1 MIGGRNL
8 SDGVPEGATLPE
20 GIEVDDAAAYFGVVA
35 SSDALQQMMSMEPK
49 QALSKAL
56 EHLADIVLRPG
67 EFDFEA
73 ASERLQ
79 CEGGEIYFLIFGHL
93 NLMALPDPLL
103 QFAGQPDSTGAEN
116 TAHPLA
122 TTDVIEAL
130 SPLFDPMQFLKILAI
145 AYATGGNTELE
156 RYLQSIDGLMS
167 KPSDNVE
174 KMKTMAEELNN
185 SLDVAGHA
193 LPMPLFASEQAQPA
207 EIEMGAV
214 IERMEPQPT
223 PLVPEP
229 ESVVVVP
236 LPEPKTES
244 IPLPSEPVPLPT
256 ESVPIPTESVPLPTL
271 GSVPLPS
278 QEEKNLQDTGFKNEI
293 EVDYA
298 AQDAFAGAFGSQ
310 LIPEAQSAPE
320 SIESV
325 HEAIPESHEEA
336 EELVPEAVEEVPS
349 DPILHV
355 EDSSEEEWVSDAER
369 FIAADVDDSGS
380 LSVEELAVAAKVS
393 LQEAEELHEAAD
405 TDGDGEVSLSE
416 FVSSEA
422 AQKMSSLPR
431 PVAPV
436 RKPIQS
442 QQQQPMQPQQTR
454 QQPNS
459 PGVAAPQMGWQQPI
473 QQQPMM
479 PQQPTMN
486 IQPTIRSGIHCRGCG
501 IGLDPNWRYCPVCG
515 NMNMSAHR

>member
-1 MIGGRNL
+1 M
-8 SDGVPEGATLPE
+8 SEGVPEGATLPE
-20 GIEVDDAAAYFGVVA
+20 GIEVDDAAAYFGVVD
-35 SSDALQQMMSMEPK
+35 SSDVLQQMMSMDSK

-56 EHLADIVLRPG
+56 EHLADIILRPG

-103 QFAGQPDSTGAEN
+103 QFAGQPDSTGAAN

-122 TTDVIEAL
+122 TGDVVQAL
-130 SPLFDPMQFLKILAI
+130 TPLFDPMQFLKILAI
-145 AYATGGNTELE
+145 AYATGGTTEVE
-156 RYLQSIDGLMS
+156 RYLQSIESIMAA
-167 KPSDNVE
+167 PSDNVE
-174 KMKTMAEELNN
+174 KMQTMAEELKS

-193 LPMPLFASEQAQPA
+193 LPMPLFASDHAQPA
-207 EIEMGAV
+207 EVEMGAI
-214 IERMEPQPT
+214 IERKEPAPAPVEPEAEVFSEPEPT
-223 PLVPEP
+223 PEVAVPEA
-229 ESVVVVP
+229 EV
-236 LPEPKTES
+236 
-244 IPLPSEPVPLPT
+244 
-256 ESVPIPTESVPLPTL
+256 ESVPLPTDSIPL
-271 GSVPLPS
+271 PAVDSVPLPS
-278 QEEKNLQDTGFKNEI
+278 QEEPVEEIGFKNEV
-293 EVDYA
+293 EVDHA

-310 LIPEAQSAPE
+310 LVPEPE
-320 SIESV
+320 V
-325 HEAIPESHEEA
+325 DPEPVEEIVPEPVVREPEPVA
-336 EELVPEAVEEVPS
+336 EEQP
-349 DPILHV
+349 
-355 EDSSEEEWVSDAER
+355 EEEWVSDAER

-380 LSVEELAVAAKVS
+380 LSVEELAVAANVS
-393 LQEAEELHEAAD
+393 IEEAEELHTAAD

-436 RKPIQS
+436 RRPIQS
-442 QQQQPMQPQQTR
+442 QQPAQQQTPQQPVR
-454 QQPNS
+454 QQPTS
-459 PGVAAPQMGWQQPI
+459 PGVAAPQMGWQQPLP
-473 QQQPMM
+473 QQQPMRQPMQQPMM

-501 IGLDPNWRYCPVCG
+501 IGLDPNWRFCPICG

>member
-1 MIGGRNL
+1 M
-8 SDGVPEGATLPE
+8 SEGVPEGATLPD
-20 GIEVDDAAAYFGVVA
+20 GIEVDDAAAYFGVVD
-35 SSDALQQMMSMEPK
+35 SSDVLQQMMAMDSK

-56 EHLADIVLRPG
+56 EHLADIILRPG

-103 QFAGQPDSTGAEN
+103 QFAGQPDSTGSAN
-116 TAHPLA
+116 SAHPLA
-122 TTDVIEAL
+122 TADVVQAL

-145 AYATGGNTELE
+145 AHATGGTTEVE
-156 RYLQSIDGLMS
+156 RYLQSIEGIMGA
-167 KPSDNVE
+167 PSDNVE
-174 KMKTMAEELNN
+174 KMQTMAEEIKS

-193 LPMPLFASEQAQPA
+193 LPMPLFASDQAQPA
-207 EIEMGAV
+207 EIEMGKI
-214 IERMEPQPT
+214 IERREPEPAPAPVVSAPEVVSEPEPTPEVVSEQEPQ
-223 PLVPEP
+223 
-229 ESVVVVP
+229 
-236 LPEPKTES
+236 
-244 IPLPSEPVPLPT
+244 
-256 ESVPIPTESVPLPTL
+256 SVPLPTVSVPL
-271 GSVPLPS
+271 PTTDSVPLPS
-278 QEEKNLQDTGFKNEI
+278 QEEPVEEEAGFKNEV
-293 EVDYA
+293 EVDHA

-310 LIPEAQSAPE
+310 LVSEPEVVSAR
-320 SIESV
+320 
-325 HEAIPESHEEA
+325 
-336 EELVPEAVEEVPS
+336 VEEVVPE
-349 DPILHV
+349 HV
-355 EDSSEEEWVSDAER
+355 EPVVSEPKHEPVVEEQPEEEWVSDAER

-380 LSVEELAVAAKVS
+380 LSVEELAVAANVP
-393 LQEAEELHEAAD
+393 LEEAEELHSAAD

-442 QQQQPMQPQQTR
+442 QQPTQQQPQQQQPVR
-454 QQPNS
+454 QQPVS
-459 PGVAAPQMGWQQPI
+459 PGVAAPQMGWQQPLP
-473 QQQPMM
+473 QQQPMQQPMM
-479 PQQPTMN
+479 PQQPVMN

-501 IGLDPNWRYCPVCG
+501 IGLDPNWRFCPICG

>member
-1 MIGGRNL
+1 M
-8 SDGVPEGATLPE
+8 SEGVPEGASLPD
-20 GIEVDDAAAYFGVVA
+20 GIEVDDTAAYFGVVD
-35 SSDALQQMMSMEPK
+35 SSDVLQQMMSMDSK

-56 EHLADIVLRPG
+56 EHLADIILRPG

-103 QFAGQPDSTGAEN
+103 QFAGQPDSTGAAN

-122 TTDVIEAL
+122 TGDVVQAL
-130 SPLFDPMQFLKILAI
+130 TPLFDPMQFLKILAI
-145 AYATGGNTELE
+145 AHATGGTTEVE
-156 RYLQSIDGLMS
+156 RYLQSIESIMAA
-167 KPSDNVE
+167 PSGNVE
-174 KMKTMAEELNN
+174 KMQTMAEELKS

-193 LPMPLFASEQAQPA
+193 LPMALFASDQAQPA
-207 EIEMGAV
+207 EIEMGTI
-214 IERMEPQPT
+214 IERREPAPA
-223 PLVPEP
+223 PAEPEP
-229 ESVVVVP
+229 EVISE
-236 LPEPKTES
+236 PEPTPEVVASQPEVES
-244 IPLPSEPVPLPT
+244 VPLPT
-256 ESVPIPTESVPLPTL
+256 ESVPLPSVD
-271 GSVPLPS
+271 SVPLPS
-278 QEEKNLQDTGFKNEI
+278 QDDPVEETGFKNEV
-293 EVDYA
+293 EVDHA

-310 LIPEAQSAPE
+310 L
-320 SIESV
+320 
-325 HEAIPESHEEA
+325 
-336 EELVPEAVEEVPS
+336 VPEPEVVPEPVEEVVPE
-349 DPILHV
+349 PV
-355 EDSSEEEWVSDAER
+355 EPVEPVVSEPGPVVEEQPEEEWVSDAER

-380 LSVEELAVAAKVS
+380 LSVEELAVAANVTIE
-393 LQEAEELHEAAD
+393 EAKELHTAAD

-436 RKPIQS
+436 RRPIQS
-442 QQQQPMQPQQTR
+442 QQPSQQQPLQPVR
-454 QQPNS
+454 QQPTS
-459 PGVAAPQMGWQQPI
+459 PGVAAPQMGWQQPLP
-473 QQQPMM
+473 QQQPMPQPMQQPMM

-501 IGLDPNWRYCPVCG
+501 IGLDPNWRFCPICG

>member
-1 MIGGRNL
+1 M
-8 SDGVPEGATLPE
+8 SEGVPEGASLPD
-20 GIEVDDAAAYFGVVA
+20 GIEVDDTAAYFGVVD
-35 SSDALQQMMSMEPK
+35 SSDVLQQMMSMDSK

-56 EHLADIVLRPG
+56 EHLTDIILRPG

-103 QFAGQPDSTGAEN
+103 QFAGQPDSTGAAN

-122 TTDVIEAL
+122 TEDVVQTL
-130 SPLFDPMQFLKILAI
+130 TPLFDPMQFLKILAI
-145 AYATGGNTELE
+145 AYATGGNAEVE
-156 RYLQSIDGLMS
+156 RYLQSIESIMVT
-167 KPSDNVE
+167 PSDNVE
-174 KMKTMAEELNN
+174 KMQTMAEELKS

-193 LPMPLFASEQAQPA
+193 LPMPLFASDQAQPA
-207 EIEMGAV
+207 EIEMGTI
-214 IERMEPQPT
+214 IERREPAPAPAPAEPEVISQPEPT
-223 PLVPEP
+223 PEVAVPEP
-229 ESVVVVP
+229 EV
-236 LPEPKTES
+236 ES
-244 IPLPSEPVPLPT
+244 VPLPT
-256 ESVPIPTESVPLPTL
+256 ESVPLPAVD
-271 GSVPLPS
+271 SVPLPS
-278 QEEKNLQDTGFKNEI
+278 QHEPVEETGFKNEV
-293 EVDYA
+293 EVDHA

-310 LIPEAQSAPE
+310 L
-320 SIESV
+320 
-325 HEAIPESHEEA
+325 
-336 EELVPEAVEEVPS
+336 VPEPEVVPEPVEPIVSESEPVVEEQP
-349 DPILHV
+349 
-355 EDSSEEEWVSDAER
+355 EEEWVSDAER

-380 LSVEELAVAAKVS
+380 LSVEELAVAANVTIE
-393 LQEAEELHEAAD
+393 EAEELHTAAD

-436 RKPIQS
+436 RRPIQS
-442 QQQQPMQPQQTR
+442 QKPTQQQPAR
-454 QQPNS
+454 QQPTS
-459 PGVAAPQMGWQQPI
+459 PGVAAPQMGWQQPLP
-473 QQQPMM
+473 QQQPMRQPMQQPMM

-501 IGLDPNWRYCPVCG
+501 IGLDPNWRFCPICG

>member
-1 MIGGRNL
+1 MAE
-8 SDGVPEGATLPE
+8 GVPEGATLPD
-20 GIEVDDAAAYFGVVA
+20 GIEVDDAAAYFGVVD
-35 SSDALQQMMSMEPK
+35 SSDALQQMMSMDSK

-56 EHLADIVLRPG
+56 EHLADIILRPG

-103 QFAGQPDSTGAEN
+103 QFAGQPDSTGSAN
-116 TAHPLA
+116 AAHPLA
-122 TTDVIEAL
+122 TTDVVEML
-130 SPLFDPMQFLKILAI
+130 TPLFDPMQFLKILAI
-145 AYATGGNTELE
+145 AYATGGTSEVE
-156 RYLQSIDGLMS
+156 RYLESIETIMTA
-167 KPSDNVE
+167 PSNNVE
-174 KMKTMAEELNN
+174 KMQTMAEELKS

-193 LPMPLFASEQAQPA
+193 LPMPLFASDQAQPA
-207 EIEMGAV
+207 EIEMGAI
-214 IERMEPQPT
+214 IERREPEPVPTQVEAAPEVTPEPT
-223 PLVPEP
+223 PVVETPEP
-229 ESVVVVP
+229 E
-236 LPEPKTES
+236 
-244 IPLPSEPVPLPT
+244 IQ
-256 ESVPIPTESVPLPTL
+256 SVPLPTDSVPL
-271 GSVPLPS
+271 PAVDSVPLPS
-278 QEEKNLQDTGFKNEI
+278 QEEPVEETGFKNEV

-310 LIPEAQSAPE
+310 L
-320 SIESV
+320 
-325 HEAIPESHEEA
+325 
-336 EELVPEAVEEVPS
+336 VPEQEEVPE
-349 DPILHV
+349 PV
-355 EDSSEEEWVSDAER
+355 EEPVSVPVVSQPEPEPVVEEQPEEEWVSDAER

-380 LSVEELAVAAKVS
+380 LSVEELAVAANVTIE
-393 LQEAEELHEAAD
+393 EAEEMHTAAD

-436 RKPIQS
+436 RRPIQS
-442 QQQQPMQPQQTR
+442 QQPARQQPQQQPQQQQPVR
-454 QQPNS
+454 QQPTS
-459 PGVAAPQMGWQQPI
+459 PGVTAPQMGWQQPPP
-473 QQQPMM
+473 QQQPMQQPMM

-501 IGLDPNWRYCPVCG
+501 IGLDPNWRFCPICG

>member
-1 MIGGRNL
+1 MAKIGGRKL
-8 SDGVPEGATLPE
+8 SDGVPDGAILPE
-20 GIEVDDAAAYFGVVA
+20 GIEVDDAAAYFGVVD
-35 SSDALQQMMSMEPK
+35 SSDTLQQMMSMDSK

-56 EHLADIVLRPG
+56 EHLSDIILKPG

-93 NLMALPDPLL
+93 NLMSLPDPLL

-116 TAHPLA
+116 KAHPLA
-122 TTDVIEAL
+122 TADIIEAL
-130 SPLFDPMQFLKILAI
+130 TPLFDPMQFLKILAI
-145 AYATGGNTELE
+145 AYATGGNSEVD
-156 RYLQSIDGLMS
+156 RYLQSIESMMS

-174 KMKTMAEELNN
+174 KMKTMAEELKS

-193 LPMPLFASEQAQPA
+193 LPMSLFASEQAQPA
-207 EIEMGAV
+207 EIEMGAT
-214 IERMEPQPT
+214 IERKEPEPT
-223 PLVPEP
+223 LASKSEPVPEP
-229 ESVVVVP
+229 DPVVESP
-236 LPEPKTES
+236 KPEPEVES
-244 IPLPSEPVPLPT
+244 VPLPT
-256 ESVPIPTESVPLPTL
+256 ESVPLPASDSVPLPAQDE
-271 GSVPLPS
+271 PI
-278 QEEKNLQDTGFKNEI
+278 EEAGFKNEI
-293 EVDYA
+293 EVDHA
-298 AQDAFAGAFGSQ
+298 AQDAFAGAFDSQ
-310 LIPEAQSAPE
+310 
-320 SIESV
+320 
-325 HEAIPESHEEA
+325 
-336 EELVPEAVEEVPS
+336 LVPEQKGASEPIEEVEETIPETVEEPAETVEEPVEEIIPDPS
-349 DPILHV
+349 PVV
-355 EDSSEEEWVSDAER
+355 EDTPEEEWVSDAER

-380 LSVEELAVAAKVS
+380 LSVEELAVAANVTM
-393 LQEAEELHEAAD
+393 QEAEELHSAAD

-436 RKPIQS
+436 RKPIQA
-442 QQQQPMQPQQTR
+442 QQPPQQPIR

-459 PGVAAPQMGWQQPI
+459 PGVAAPPMGWQQPM
-473 QQQPMM
+473 QQQPMA
-479 PQQPTMN
+479 PQQPVMN

>member
-1 MIGGRNL
+1 M
-8 SDGVPEGATLPE
+8 SEGVSEGASLPD
-20 GIEVDDAAAYFGVVA
+20 GIEVDDTAAYFGVVD
-35 SSDALQQMMSMEPK
+35 SSDVLQQMMSMDSK

-56 EHLADIVLRPG
+56 EHLADIILRPG

-103 QFAGQPDSTGAEN
+103 QFAGQPDSTGAAN

-122 TTDVIEAL
+122 TGDVVQAL
-130 SPLFDPMQFLKILAI
+130 TPLFDPMQFLKILAI
-145 AYATGGNTELE
+145 AHATGGTTEVE
-156 RYLQSIDGLMS
+156 RYLQSIESIMAA
-167 KPSDNVE
+167 PSGNVE
-174 KMKTMAEELNN
+174 KMQTMAEELKS

-193 LPMPLFASEQAQPA
+193 LPMALFASDQAQPA
-207 EIEMGAV
+207 EIEMGTI
-214 IERMEPQPT
+214 IERREPAPA
-223 PLVPEP
+223 PAEPEP
-229 ESVVVVP
+229 EVISE
-236 LPEPKTES
+236 PEPTPEVVASQPEVES
-244 IPLPSEPVPLPT
+244 VPLPT
-256 ESVPIPTESVPLPTL
+256 ESVPLPSVD
-271 GSVPLPS
+271 SVPLPS
-278 QEEKNLQDTGFKNEI
+278 QDDPVEETGFKNEV
-293 EVDYA
+293 EVDHA

-310 LIPEAQSAPE
+310 L
-320 SIESV
+320 
-325 HEAIPESHEEA
+325 
-336 EELVPEAVEEVPS
+336 VPEPEVVPEPVEEVVPE
-349 DPILHV
+349 PV
-355 EDSSEEEWVSDAER
+355 EPVEPVVSEPGPVVEEQPEEEWVSDAER

-380 LSVEELAVAAKVS
+380 LSVEELAVAANVTIE
-393 LQEAEELHEAAD
+393 EAKELHTAAD

-436 RKPIQS
+436 RRPIQS
-442 QQQQPMQPQQTR
+442 QQPSQQQPLQPVR
-454 QQPNS
+454 QQPTS
-459 PGVAAPQMGWQQPI
+459 PGVAAPQMGWQQPLP
-473 QQQPMM
+473 QQQPMPQPMQQPMM

-501 IGLDPNWRYCPVCG
+501 IGLDPNWRFCPICG

>member
-1 MIGGRNL
+1 M
-8 SDGVPEGATLPE
+8 SEGVPEGATLPD
-20 GIEVDDAAAYFGVVA
+20 GIEVDDAAAYFGVVD
-35 SSDALQQMMSMEPK
+35 SSDVLQQMMSMDSK

-56 EHLADIVLRPG
+56 EHLADIILRPG

-103 QFAGQPDSTGAEN
+103 QFAGQPDSTGAAN

-122 TTDVIEAL
+122 TLDVVQAL
-130 SPLFDPMQFLKILAI
+130 KPLFDPMQFLKILAI
-145 AYATGGNTELE
+145 AHATGGTTEVE
-156 RYLQSIDGLMS
+156 RYLQSIESIMAA
-167 KPSDNVE
+167 PSGNVE
-174 KMKTMAEELNN
+174 KMQTMAEELKS

-193 LPMPLFASEQAQPA
+193 LPMALFASDQAQPA
-207 EIEMGAV
+207 EIEMGTI
-214 IERMEPQPT
+214 IERREPAPA
-223 PLVPEP
+223 PAPAEPEP
-229 ESVVVVP
+229 EVISE
-236 LPEPKTES
+236 PEPTPEVVASQPEVES
-244 IPLPSEPVPLPT
+244 VPLPT
-256 ESVPIPTESVPLPTL
+256 ESVPLPSVD
-271 GSVPLPS
+271 SVPLPS
-278 QEEKNLQDTGFKNEI
+278 QDEPVEETGFKNEV
-293 EVDYA
+293 EVDHA

-310 LIPEAQSAPE
+310 L
-320 SIESV
+320 
-325 HEAIPESHEEA
+325 
-336 EELVPEAVEEVPS
+336 VPEPEVVPEPVEEVVPE
-349 DPILHV
+349 PV
-355 EDSSEEEWVSDAER
+355 EPVVSEPGPVVEEQPEEEWVSDAER

-380 LSVEELAVAAKVS
+380 LSVEELAVAANVTIE
-393 LQEAEELHEAAD
+393 EAKELHTAAD

-436 RKPIQS
+436 RRPIQS
-442 QQQQPMQPQQTR
+442 QQPSQQQPQQPVR
-454 QQPNS
+454 QQPTS
-459 PGVAAPQMGWQQPI
+459 PGVAAPQMGWQQPLP
-473 QQQPMM
+473 QQQPMPQPMQQPMM

-501 IGLDPNWRYCPVCG
+501 IGLDPNWRFCPICG

>member
-1 MIGGRNL
+1 M
-8 SDGVPEGATLPE
+8 SEGVPEGATLPD
-20 GIEVDDAAAYFGVVA
+20 GIEVDDAAAYFGVVD
-35 SSDALQQMMSMEPK
+35 SSDVLQQMMSMDSK

-56 EHLADIVLRPG
+56 EHLADIILRPG

-103 QFAGQPDSTGAEN
+103 QFAGQPDSTGSAN

-122 TTDVIEAL
+122 TEDVVQAL
-130 SPLFDPMQFLKILAI
+130 TPLFDPMQFLKILAI
-145 AYATGGNTELE
+145 AYATGGTTEVD
-156 RYLQSIDGLMS
+156 RYLQSMESIMAS
-167 KPSDNVE
+167 PSGNVD
-174 KMKTMAEELNN
+174 KMQIMAEELKS

-193 LPMPLFASEQAQPA
+193 LPMSLFASDQAQPA
-207 EIEMGAV
+207 EIEMGTI
-214 IERMEPQPT
+214 IERREPEPTPAPVEPEPQIISE
-223 PLVPEP
+223 PEP
-229 ESVVVVP
+229 TAKVVASQPEVES
-236 LPEPKTES
+236 
-244 IPLPSEPVPLPT
+244 VPLPT
-256 ESVPIPTESVPLPTL
+256 ESVPLPTVD
-271 GSVPLPS
+271 SVPLPS
-278 QEEKNLQDTGFKNEI
+278 QDEPVEETGFKNEV
-293 EVDYA
+293 EVDHA

-310 LIPEAQSAPE
+310 L
-320 SIESV
+320 
-325 HEAIPESHEEA
+325 
-336 EELVPEAVEEVPS
+336 VPEPEVVPEPVEEVVPE
-349 DPILHV
+349 PVV
-355 EDSSEEEWVSDAER
+355 EEHPEEEWVSDAER

-380 LSVEELAVAAKVS
+380 LSVEELAVAAD
-393 LQEAEELHEAAD
+393 LTIEEAEELHTAAD

-436 RKPIQS
+436 RRPIQS
-442 QQQQPMQPQQTR
+442 QQPAQQQPSQQPVR
-454 QQPNS
+454 QQPTS
-459 PGVAAPQMGWQQPI
+459 PGVAAPQMGWQQPLP
-473 QQQPMM
+473 QQQPMRQPMQQPMM

-501 IGLDPNWRYCPVCG
+501 IGLDPNWRFCPICG

>member
-1 MIGGRNL
+1 M
-8 SDGVPEGATLPE
+8 SEGVPEGATLPD
-20 GIEVDDAAAYFGVVA
+20 GIEVDDAAAYFGVVD
-35 SSDALQQMMSMEPK
+35 SSDVLQQMMSMDSK

-56 EHLADIVLRPG
+56 EHLADIILRPG

-103 QFAGQPDSTGAEN
+103 QFAGQPDSTGAAN

-122 TTDVIEAL
+122 TGDVVQTL
-130 SPLFDPMQFLKILAI
+130 TPLFDPMQFLKILAI
-145 AYATGGNTELE
+145 AYATGGNVEVE
-156 RYLQSIDGLMS
+156 RYLQSIESIMAA
-167 KPSDNVE
+167 PSDNVE
-174 KMKTMAEELNN
+174 KMQTMAEELKS

-193 LPMPLFASEQAQPA
+193 LPMPLFASDQAQPA
-207 EIEMGAV
+207 EIEMGTI
-214 IERMEPQPT
+214 IERREPEPA
-223 PLVPEP
+223 PPPVEPEP
-229 ESVVVVP
+229 EV
-236 LPEPKTES
+236 
-244 IPLPSEPVPLPT
+244 ISEPVPTPEAVASEPEVESVPLPT
-256 ESVPIPTESVPLPTL
+256 ESVPLPAVD
-271 GSVPLPS
+271 SVPLPS
-278 QEEKNLQDTGFKNEI
+278 QEEPVEETGFKNEV
-293 EVDYA
+293 EVDHA

-310 LIPEAQSAPE
+310 LVPEPE
-320 SIESV
+320 VVSE
-325 HEAIPESHEEA
+325 PA
-336 EELVPEAVEEVPS
+336 EEDLPEPVEVVVSEPEPVVEEQV
-349 DPILHV
+349 
-355 EDSSEEEWVSDAER
+355 EEEWVSDAER

-380 LSVEELAVAAKVS
+380 LSVEELAVAANVTIE
-393 LQEAEELHEAAD
+393 EAEELHTAAD

-436 RKPIQS
+436 RKPIQP
-442 QQQQPMQPQQTR
+442 QQPAQRQPAQQQPVR
-454 QQPNS
+454 QQPTS
-459 PGVAAPQMGWQQPI
+459 PGVAAPQMGWQQPPP
-473 QQQPMM
+473 QQQPMRQPMQQPMM

-501 IGLDPNWRYCPVCG
+501 IGLDPNWRFCPICG

>member
-1 MIGGRNL
+1 M
-8 SDGVPEGATLPE
+8 SEGVPEGASLPD
-20 GIEVDDAAAYFGVVA
+20 GIEVDDAAAYFGVVD
-35 SSDALQQMMSMEPK
+35 SSDVLQQMMSMDSK

-56 EHLADIVLRPG
+56 EHLADIILRPG

-103 QFAGQPDSTGAEN
+103 QFAGQPDSTGAAN

-122 TTDVIEAL
+122 TGDVVQAL
-130 SPLFDPMQFLKILAI
+130 TPLFDPMQFLKILAI
-145 AYATGGNTELE
+145 AYATGGTTEVE
-156 RYLQSIDGLMS
+156 RYLQSIESIMAA
-167 KPSDNVE
+167 PSDNVE
-174 KMKTMAEELNN
+174 KMQTMAEELKS

-193 LPMPLFASEQAQPA
+193 LPMPLFASDHAQPA
-207 EIEMGAV
+207 EVEMGAI
-214 IERMEPQPT
+214 IERKEPAPAPVEPEAEVFSEPEPT
-223 PLVPEP
+223 PEVAVPEA
-229 ESVVVVP
+229 EV
-236 LPEPKTES
+236 
-244 IPLPSEPVPLPT
+244 
-256 ESVPIPTESVPLPTL
+256 ESVPLPTDSVPL
-271 GSVPLPS
+271 PAVDSVPLPS
-278 QEEKNLQDTGFKNEI
+278 QEEPVEEIGFKNEV
-293 EVDYA
+293 EVDHA

-310 LIPEAQSAPE
+310 LVPEPE
-320 SIESV
+320 V
-325 HEAIPESHEEA
+325 DPEPVEEIVPEPVVREPEPVA
-336 EELVPEAVEEVPS
+336 EEQP
-349 DPILHV
+349 
-355 EDSSEEEWVSDAER
+355 EEEWVSDAER

-380 LSVEELAVAAKVS
+380 LSVEELAVAANVS
-393 LQEAEELHEAAD
+393 IEEAEELHTAAD

-436 RKPIQS
+436 RRPIQS
-442 QQQQPMQPQQTR
+442 QQTPQQQTPQQPVR
-454 QQPNS
+454 QQPTS
-459 PGVAAPQMGWQQPI
+459 PGVAAPQMGWQQPLP
-473 QQQPMM
+473 QQQPMRQPMQQPMM

-501 IGLDPNWRYCPVCG
+501 IGLDPNWRFCPICG

>member
-1 MIGGRNL
+1 M
-8 SDGVPEGATLPE
+8 SEGVPEGATLPD
-20 GIEVDDAAAYFGVVA
+20 GIEVDDAAAYFGVVD
-35 SSDALQQMMSMEPK
+35 SSDVLQQMMSMDSK

-56 EHLADIVLRPG
+56 EHLADIILRPG

-103 QFAGQPDSTGAEN
+103 QFAGQPDSTGSAN

-122 TTDVIEAL
+122 TEDVVQAL
-130 SPLFDPMQFLKILAI
+130 TPLFDPMQFLKILAI
-145 AYATGGNTELE
+145 AYATGGTTEVD
-156 RYLQSIDGLMS
+156 RYLQSMESIMAS
-167 KPSDNVE
+167 PSGNVE
-174 KMKTMAEELNN
+174 KMQIMAEELKS

-193 LPMPLFASEQAQPA
+193 LPMSLFASDQAQPA
-207 EIEMGAV
+207 EIEMGTI
-214 IERMEPQPT
+214 IERREPEPTPAPVEPEPQIISE
-223 PLVPEP
+223 PEP
-229 ESVVVVP
+229 TAKVVASQPEVES
-236 LPEPKTES
+236 
-244 IPLPSEPVPLPT
+244 VPLPT
-256 ESVPIPTESVPLPTL
+256 ESVPLPTVD
-271 GSVPLPS
+271 SVPLPS
-278 QEEKNLQDTGFKNEI
+278 QDEPVEETGFKNEV
-293 EVDYA
+293 EVDHA

-310 LIPEAQSAPE
+310 L
-320 SIESV
+320 
-325 HEAIPESHEEA
+325 
-336 EELVPEAVEEVPS
+336 VPEPEVVPEPVEEVVPE
-349 DPILHV
+349 PV
-355 EDSSEEEWVSDAER
+355 EPVEEVVPEPVVEEHPEEEWVSDAER

-380 LSVEELAVAAKVS
+380 LSVEELAVAAD
-393 LQEAEELHEAAD
+393 LTIEEAEELHTAAD

-436 RKPIQS
+436 RRPIQS
-442 QQQQPMQPQQTR
+442 QQPAQQQPAQQPVR
-454 QQPNS
+454 QQPTS
-459 PGVAAPQMGWQQPI
+459 PGVAAPQMGWQQPLP
-473 QQQPMM
+473 QQQPMRQPMQQPMM

-501 IGLDPNWRYCPVCG
+501 IGLDPNWRFCPICG

>member
-1 MIGGRNL
+1 M
-8 SDGVPEGATLPE
+8 SEGVPEGASLPD
-20 GIEVDDAAAYFGVVA
+20 GIEVDDAAAYFGVVD
-35 SSDALQQMMSMEPK
+35 SSDVLQQMMSMDSK

-56 EHLADIVLRPG
+56 EHLADIILRPG

-103 QFAGQPDSTGAEN
+103 QFAGQPDSTGAAN

-122 TTDVIEAL
+122 TGDVVQAL
-130 SPLFDPMQFLKILAI
+130 TPLFDPMQFLKILAI
-145 AYATGGNTELE
+145 AYATGGTTEVE
-156 RYLQSIDGLMS
+156 RYLQSIESIMAA
-167 KPSDNVE
+167 PSDNVE
-174 KMKTMAEELNN
+174 KMQTMAEELKS

-193 LPMPLFASEQAQPA
+193 LPMPLFASDHAQPA
-207 EIEMGAV
+207 EVEMGAI
-214 IERMEPQPT
+214 IERKEPAPAPVEPEAEVFSEPEPT
-223 PLVPEP
+223 PEVAVPEA
-229 ESVVVVP
+229 EV
-236 LPEPKTES
+236 
-244 IPLPSEPVPLPT
+244 
-256 ESVPIPTESVPLPTL
+256 ESVPLPTDSIPL
-271 GSVPLPS
+271 PAVDSVPLPS
-278 QEEKNLQDTGFKNEI
+278 QEEPVEEIGFKNEV
-293 EVDYA
+293 EVDHA

-310 LIPEAQSAPE
+310 LVPEPE
-320 SIESV
+320 V
-325 HEAIPESHEEA
+325 DPEPVEEIVPEPVVREPEPVA
-336 EELVPEAVEEVPS
+336 EEQP
-349 DPILHV
+349 
-355 EDSSEEEWVSDAER
+355 EEEWVSDAER

-380 LSVEELAVAAKVS
+380 LSVEELAVAANVS
-393 LQEAEELHEAAD
+393 IEEAEELHTAAD

-436 RKPIQS
+436 RRPIQS
-442 QQQQPMQPQQTR
+442 QQPAQQQTPQQPVR
-454 QQPNS
+454 QQPTS
-459 PGVAAPQMGWQQPI
+459 PGVAAPQMGWQQPLP
-473 QQQPMM
+473 QQQPMRQPMQQPMM

-501 IGLDPNWRYCPVCG
+501 IGLDPNWRFCPICG